1 MTCRYGGDMPKG
13 ENMLSTLEQYKKT
26 SVNTMTRG
34 ELLILLFD
42 EAIKKLNQSKL
53 LMEHEDYANANI
65 YLTKVRHIFYYLI
78 ATLDGKYQ
86 VSREL
91 SDMYLFL
98 NREIMKASSLS
109 STKHIDDI
117 LPIIKELRNT
127 WAEADILA
135 RRKY

>member
-1 MTCRYGGDMPKG
+1 
-13 ENMLSTLEQYKKT
+13 MLNTLEQYKKV

-53 LMEHEDYANANI
+53 LMEHEDHDNANI
-65 YLTKVRHIFYYLI
+65 CLTKVRHIFYYLI
-78 ATLDGKYQ
+78 ATLDDKYQ
-86 VSREL
+86 LSREL
-91 SDMYLFL
+91 SDMYLFF
-98 NREIMKASSLS
+98 NREIMKASSLN

-117 LPIIKELRNT
+117 LPIIKELRDT

-135 RRKY
+135 RKKY

>member
-1 MTCRYGGDMPKG
+1 
-13 ENMLSTLEQYKKT
+13 MLNSLEQYKKT
-26 SVNTMTRG
+26 SVNTMTKG

-65 YLTKVRHIFYYLI
+65 FLTKVRHIFYYLT

-86 VSREL
+86 ISQEL
-91 SDMYLFL
+91 SDIYEFF
-98 NREIMKASSLS
+98 NREIMKASTLK

-117 LPIIKELRNT
+117 LPIIKDLRDT
-127 WAEADILA
+127 WAEADILS
-135 RRKY
+135 RKKY

>member
-1 MTCRYGGDMPKG
+1 
-13 ENMLSTLEQYKKT
+13 MLNSLEQYKKT

-53 LMEHEDYANANI
+53 LMEHEDNANANI
-65 YLTKVRHIFYYLI
+65 CLTKARHIFYYLT
-78 ATLDGKYQ
+78 ATLDDKYQ
-86 VSREL
+86 ISREL
-91 SDMYLFL
+91 SDLYLFF
-98 NREIMKASSLS
+98 NGEIMKASSLS

-135 RRKY
+135 RKKN